1 MANEQNLRPWKK
13 GQSGNPK
20 GCPPAKPNLRTY
32 VRIFVSMSR
41 EEFKAV
47 DEEGN
52 DVTSKFFVFEA
63 GALDGKKM
71 GAIKEKQGAG
81 EELTDAEAAAAAASI
96 EGDRKTLRADA
107 FIPAIM
113 AVIFLL
119 LIFYFKAKGG
129 YRPLKI
135 EED

>member
-1 MANEQNLRPWKK
+1 MGGIGMMSAGLIGSVGLGSAKDKFSTETLATANP
-13 GQSGNPK
+13 S
-20 GCPPAKPNLRTY
+20 AY
-32 VRIFVSMSR
+32 

-113 AVIFLL
+113 AEIFLL

-135 EED
+135 EEA